1 MTDLTLLRQA
11 AVSAANNAYAPYS
24 RFHVGAAVL
33 LSDGGVETGANV
45 ENASYGMTLCAETVA
60 LAKLANAG
68 RLADVRAIAV
78 IGGFIVDGALVA
90 NDAPVR
96 PCGRCRQMLNEA
108 AQLGGH
114 DIMVHSIGAHG
125 VDSKPLS
132 VLLPDAFGPADLGLV
147 PKKLETGSDIPLKL
161 RAALQKKKITKKA
174 LADVAG
180 IHRMTLDGCENEGW
194 NPKLATLN
202 AIAPFIPE

>member
-1 MTDLTLLRQA
+1 MSDFEALKDA
-11 AVSAANNAYAPYS
+11 AMAAAGNAYAPYS
-24 RFHVGAAVL
+24 RFHVGAAL
-33 LSDGGVETGANV
+33 RLADGSLETGANV

-68 RLADVRAIAV
+68 RLGEVREV
-78 IGGFIVDGALVA
+78 VVLGGFIVDGALSLNA
-90 NDAPVR
+90 TPVR

-125 VDSKPLS
+125 HESKPLS

-147 PKKLETGSDIPLKL
+147 P
-161 RAALQKKKITKKA
+161 
-174 LADVAG
+174 
-180 IHRMTLDGCENEGW
+180 
-194 NPKLATLN
+194 
-202 AIAPFIPE
+202 